1 MHGVLID
8 ARSQHGLTVTADEGT
23 QANLGTARVDAQGVA
38 QVEGALT
45 ADASTDSAEQ
55 PAGDTLES
63 RHADLKQLEAAAQAA
78 QEELLQANSMTQTIR
93 SKHATEIQQLIA
105 LVKPFEQESEKLQQS
120 AQTGWRLVL
129 GDESVGG
136 TSHTGVSVAAEA
148 AIFERVEREMKSYG
162 IVGKTAQPEPEPEP
176 EPAQVAQGGAEGARA
191 GTPLEGVRAGT
202 PLVWEEREQSDWPLL
217 PDPAAAE
224 DEAALRGLKAL
235 EEKLDAVEL
244 KEMLAAEMRSSAEGG
259 ADT

>member
-129 GDESVGG
+129 GGFVLVSMVLLYIGLCCWVSETSVENTHLRARPGR
-136 TSHTGVSVAAEA
+136 SRGVWAAV
-148 AIFERVEREMKSYG
+148 FG
-162 IVGKTAQPEPEPEP
+162 
-176 EPAQVAQGGAEGARA
+176 
-191 GTPLEGVRAGT
+191 
-202 PLVWEEREQSDWPLL
+202 
-217 PDPAAAE
+217 
-224 DEAALRGLKAL
+224 
-235 EEKLDAVEL
+235 
-244 KEMLAAEMRSSAEGG
+244 SSK
-259 ADT
+259 DKRF